1 MRRLIYLVATSLDG
15 YIAGPDGVIDAFPVQ
30 GDHIDYLF
38 RELPETLPTPVLAAA
53 GVPATTSTFDTV
65 VMGWGTYDL
74 GFRVGLTSPYAHL
87 RQYVFRR
94 SLGGPASPHDVSIT
108 GEPPCDV
115 VRRLKAEP
123 STRDIWLC
131 GGGRLAAALAPEI
144 DQLVLK
150 VNPILLGA
158 GIRVF
163 ESDAYRP
170 RAFRLGAS
178 RTFTSGVMMNTYERV

>member
-15 YIAGPDGVIDAFPVQ
+15 YIAGPDGALDAFPFQ
-30 GDHIDYLF
+30 GDHVEYLL
-38 RELPETLPTPVLAAA
+38 RELPETLPTPALAAA
-53 GVPATTSTFDTV
+53 GVPATTRTFDTV
-65 VMGWGTYDL
+65 VMGWGTYDV

-94 SLGGPASPHDVSIT
+94 SLGGPASTDNVSIT
-108 GEPPCDV
+108 GEPPRDV

-131 GGGRLAAALAPEI
+131 GGGRLAAALESEI

-158 GIRVF
+158 GIRLF
-163 ESDAYRP
+163 ESDTYRP

-178 RTFTSGVMMNTYERV
+178 RAFTSGVVMNTYERA